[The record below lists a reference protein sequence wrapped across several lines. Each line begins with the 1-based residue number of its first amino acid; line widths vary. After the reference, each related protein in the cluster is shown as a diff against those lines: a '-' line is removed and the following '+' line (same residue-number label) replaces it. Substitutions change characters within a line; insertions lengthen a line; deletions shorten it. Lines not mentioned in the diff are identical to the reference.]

1 MSPKMSLKVA
11 LKVALKMILKV
22 ILKVMHLI
30 YGLKNRL
37 EEIQKLLLKNWQGQ
51 VKRDLRPSNAILQ
64 NSLISNMSVV
74 AIAVIGKLLRTML
87 GRN

>member
-1 MSPKMSLKVA
+1 MALKMSPKVILKVIP
-11 LKVALKMILKV
+11 KVIPKV

-64 NSLISNMSVV
+64 TFIYGPNCVNSL
-74 AIAVIGKLLRTML
+74 
-87 GRN
+87 